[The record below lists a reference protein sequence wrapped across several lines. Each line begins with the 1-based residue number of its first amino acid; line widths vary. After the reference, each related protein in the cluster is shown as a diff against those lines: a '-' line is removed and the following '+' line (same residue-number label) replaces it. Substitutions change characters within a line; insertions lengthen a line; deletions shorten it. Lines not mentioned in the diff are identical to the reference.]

1 MLQVDDSLAPI
12 HPMEST
18 YPTITVV
25 DQLVAIQGRLYLAAL
40 LGIDGKNL
48 LLAFL
53 DQDRLVRILPLDV

>member
-1 MLQVDDSLAPI
+1 MAGVVVPAVTDDQMNSLAPV

-53 DQDRLVRILPLDV
+53 DTR